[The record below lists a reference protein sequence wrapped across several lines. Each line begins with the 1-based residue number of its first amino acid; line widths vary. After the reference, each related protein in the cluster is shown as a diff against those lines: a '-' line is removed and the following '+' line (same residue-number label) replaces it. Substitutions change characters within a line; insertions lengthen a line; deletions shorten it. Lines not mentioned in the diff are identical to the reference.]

1 MNWSMGRQSEVAAAL
16 KAATRVGADSVAA
29 AGMWVVWLRAGRV
42 LGCEWCAR
50 LDVEVP
56 VEVRA
61 DADAVVVIAVAP
73 DRLERPVVGRAS
85 VICEYLEAKGLR
97 AHAVHVRGLREGA
110 LWTSLRGRAV
120 GGVVPALHR
129 SPRISPYRPRLPHLG
144 GAALVARLLV
154 AACAAMVTL
163 VCAVPALAV
172 PPDGQPGV
180 VIEPHSGGQAGVTA
194 PPRIATP
201 VAMFQGGADASTA
214 VVTQDAAESSQAAP
228 ERSTGSGR
236 SAPSWSVSTGST
248 MVTEPASPAEPDTV
262 RVGGVE
268 LPRPDWV
275 PVSIAARERAW
286 NTFLADRAATAIAQ
300 AGLGDPRVDAVLGA
314 AGGEPVPVPQELAC
328 VQTAATDPQTLIPVA
343 AEVAEPLVSAAVEPM
358 AALAPQAA
366 DAIEGLLAQLPA
378 A

>member
-1 MNWSMGRQSEVAAAL
+1 M
-16 KAATRVGADSVAA
+16 
-29 AGMWVVWLRAGRV
+29 
-42 LGCEWCAR
+42 
-50 LDVEVP
+50 
-56 VEVRA
+56 EVRA

-73 DRLERPVVGRAS
+73 DRVERPVVGRAS

-97 AHAVHVRGLREGA
+97 AHAVHVRGLREGT

-129 SPRISPYRPRLPHLG
+129 SPRTWSHRSRLPHLG
-144 GAALVARLLV
+144 GAALVVRLLV
-154 AACAAMVTL
+154 AACAAVAML
-163 VCAVPALAV
+163 VCAVPALAA

-201 VAMFQGGADASTA
+201 VAMSPSGADASTA
-214 VVTQDAAESSQAAP
+214 VVSQDSTESAQAAP
-228 ERSTGSGR
+228 ASSGR

-248 MVTEPASPAEPDTV
+248 LVAEPASPAEPDTV
-262 RVGGVE
+262 RVGAVE

-275 PVSIAARERAW
+275 PVSIAARERGW
-286 NTFLADRAATAIAQ
+286 NTFLTDRAATAIAQ

-314 AGGEPVPVPQELAC
+314 AGGNPVPVPQELAC
-328 VQTAATDPQTLIPVA
+328 VQTAATDPQALIPVA

-378 A
+378 I